1 MKLTNTQS
9 IVINAAVDRADGNI
23 DPLPPNLRGG
33 ARVKVFGGLLSRGLI
48 KKHGSTHLLTDEGY
62 AAVGRAR
69 PKVAPKPEAA
79 ADSAADAPQ
88 TADAAKPRRTRDNTK
103 QAAVIA
109 MLRRPE
115 GATIQQIVAVTGWQ
129 AHTVRGTFA
138 GAFKKKLGLAIT
150 STKPE
155 DGERVYW
162 IGE

>member
-1 MKLTNTQS
+1 MKLTDTQS
-9 IVINAAVDRADGNI
+9 IVINAAADRTDGNI
-23 DPLPPNLRGG
+23 DPLPSHLRGG

-48 KKHGSTHLLTDEGY
+48 KKRGGTYLLTDEGY
-62 AAVGRAR
+62 AAVGRTR
-69 PKVAPKPEAA
+69 PKVAPNAKAA
-79 ADSAADAPQ
+79 TDSATGAQETPA
-88 TADAAKPRRTRDNTK
+88 AAKPHRTRDNTK
-103 QAAVIA
+103 QATVIA

-162 IGE
+162 IGA